1 MEHDAA
7 PQAQLEP
14 GEVRGILAI
23 NCGPRAVEGI
33 NFSYASRSS
42 YSLDHL
48 FALTW
53 LSPIVIQLV
62 IQLARPLNFSILSA
76 LYRILVT
83 YP

>member
-53 LSPIVIQLV
+53 LSPIVIQL
-62 IQLARPLNFSILSA
+62 ARPLNFFILSA

>member
-53 LSPIVIQLV
+53 LSPIVIQL
-62 IQLARPLNFSILSA
+62 ARPLNFSILSA